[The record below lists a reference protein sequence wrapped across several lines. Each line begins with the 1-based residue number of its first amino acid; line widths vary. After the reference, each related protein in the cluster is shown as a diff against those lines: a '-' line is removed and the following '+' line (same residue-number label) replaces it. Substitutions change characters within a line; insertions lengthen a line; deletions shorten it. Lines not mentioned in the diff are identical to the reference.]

1 MDGDELKRLAKRVA
15 STISLKL
22 VAPLIKPAI
31 EAILEANARDIPR
44 MSRLR
49 ALEATVDF
57 INDEMREVQS
67 FPESSALLDHVLTM
81 LKQPAGL
88 VCEFG
93 VFRGRSINFIASRLQ
108 QHTIHG
114 FDSFEGLPED
124 WIDGLSRGAFK
135 VDALPCVASNVNLIK
150 GWFDKTL
157 SPFLESHPGDAL
169 FLHID
174 SDLYSSA
181 KTIFD
186 TFAPRIKAGTII
198 AFDEYFNY
206 PGWQHGEYKAFQ
218 ESVAKYGWQYKY
230 LGYTPRTEQVA
241 LQIMGVRSKL

>member
-1 MDGDELKRLAKRVA
+1 MNREELRRIAKRVT
-15 STISLKL
+15 SSISLKL
-22 VAPLIKPAI
+22 VSPFLKPTI
-31 EAILEANARDIPR
+31 EAILDWNASNIPR
-44 MSRLR
+44 MSSMR
-49 ALEATVDF
+49 ALETTVDY
-57 INDEMREVQS
+57 IDAHMREIQS
-67 FPESSALLDHVLTM
+67 FQGTFDLFDYVLPM
-81 LKQPAGL
+81 VKPGPGL

-93 VFRGRSINFIASRLQ
+93 VFQGRSINFIASKVQR
-108 QHTIHG
+108 TVYG

-124 WIDGLSRGAFK
+124 WRDGLPGGSFK
-135 VDALPCVASNVNLIK
+135 VDALPPVASNVTLIK

-157 SPFLESHPGDAL
+157 LPFLESHPGEAS

-186 TFAPRIKAGTII
+186 SFAPRIKAGTII

-218 ESVAKYGWQYKY
+218 ESVARYGWQYRY
-230 LGYTPRTEQVA
+230 LGYTRRSEQVV
-241 LQIMGVRSKL
+241 LQITGVSS

>member
-1 MDGDELKRLAKRVA
+1 MDREELKRIAKRIT
-15 STISLKL
+15 SKISLK
-22 VAPLIKPAI
+22 VVSPFIKPAI
-31 EAILEANARDIPR
+31 EAILEANAQNIPR
-44 MSRLR
+44 MSHLR
-49 ALEATVDF
+49 ALETTADF
-57 INDEMREVQS
+57 INEEMREIQS
-67 FPESSALLDHVLTM
+67 FPETFALLDHVLPM
-81 LKQPAGL
+81 VKPAPGL

-93 VFRGRSINFIASRLQ
+93 VFKGRSINFIASKLQ
-108 QHTIHG
+108 QHTVHG

-124 WIDGLSRGAFK
+124 WTDGLPRGAFK
-135 VDALPCVASNVNLIK
+135 VDALPQVASNVTLIK

-157 SPFLESHPGDAL
+157 VPFIESHPGDAL
-169 FLHID
+169 FLHVD

-206 PGWQHGEYKAFQ
+206 PGWQYGEFKAFQ

-241 LQIMGVRSKL
+241 LQITGVKSNS